1 MTELNDPQMVD
12 QQTIQATCDDIVR
25 EFAPLKVILFGSHAY
40 GSPRQDSDVDLLVV
54 MAIPESET
62 QAKAVEIRRSVPRRF
77 RYDLL
82 VRTLEE
88 IAYRV
93 AHNDWFLREVTERGK
108 VLYESSDAR
117 MGAKG

>member
-1 MTELNDPQMVD
+1 MINARD
-12 QQTIQATCDDIVR
+12 IQATCDDIVR
-25 EFAPLKVILFGSHAY
+25 EFRPQKVILFGSYAA
-40 GSPRQDSDVDLLVV
+40 GTVREDSDVDLMVV

-62 QAKAVEIRRSVPRRF
+62 RSKAVEIRQRIPRRF

-82 VRTLEE
+82 VRTPEE

-93 AHNDWFLREVTERGK
+93 AHNDWFLRDIIERGK

-117 MGAKG
+117 VGTEG